1 MAELLKKN
9 TLLEACISDRSDI
22 FEEIRKIRKAPPSLP
37 VTIDGVKSQI
47 ESQFAKVYEKLY
59 NSVND
64 KGGIQEVKEYLS
76 RNIDER
82 SLDDVNLVTPSLVKK
97 AINRLKNDKTDPV
110 YAFNSNCLKNAP
122 PQLSQHLAAL
132 FKILLI
138 HGHISPLVLIS
149 TIVPLVKD
157 KLGDVNSSNNYRSI
171 ALSSLILKV
180 FDWVVILAFEKN
192 LVTD

>member
-1 MAELLKKN
+1 M
-9 TLLEACISDRSDI
+9 
-22 FEEIRKIRKAPPSLP
+22 P

-97 AINRLKNDKTDPV
+97 AINRSKNDKTDPV
-110 YAFNSNCLKNAP
+110 YAFNSNC
-122 PQLSQHLAAL
+122 
-132 FKILLI
+132 
-138 HGHISPLVLIS
+138 
-149 TIVPLVKD
+149 
-157 KLGDVNSSNNYRSI
+157 SNRS
-171 ALSSLILKV
+171 
-180 FDWVVILAFEKN
+180 
-192 LVTD
+192 